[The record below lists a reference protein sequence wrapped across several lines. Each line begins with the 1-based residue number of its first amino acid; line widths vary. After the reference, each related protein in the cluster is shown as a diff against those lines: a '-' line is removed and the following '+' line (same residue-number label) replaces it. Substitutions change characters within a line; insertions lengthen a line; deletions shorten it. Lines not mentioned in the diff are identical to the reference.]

1 MTVSHAYRFAS
12 HDPFDNLAR
21 EELLFERLGPGA
33 SALVLYVN
41 RPSIVLGKHQNP
53 LREVRLAEAARRGV
67 PLVRRSSGGG
77 TVWHDEG
84 NLNWSWLGPKGDYER
99 GAVSQTVAQAL
110 GALGFALEVG
120 EKGDLFWNQKKVSG
134 AAYLFKRDRVLH
146 HGTLLCRA
154 RLDDLRGVLG
164 PTGTLVE
171 WVGVASRPMAVA
183 NLDIEVGAAIE
194 ALVAGWG
201 VPSLGDGM
209 GDPAFEAAVAARASE
224 LAHPGWLWDQTPAFT
239 WEGATSLGPGR
250 FRVVGGRVES
260 VVPMSDGVL
269 ERDDRSQNMSK
280 MLGKRFFEPTLF
292 EYIPTRE
299 VV

>member
-1 MTVSHAYRFAS
+1 MTVSQAYRFAS
-12 HDPFDNLAR
+12 LDPFTNLAR
-21 EELLFERLGPGA
+21 EELLFESLAPGA

-84 NLNWSWLGPKGDYER
+84 NLNWSWLGPKADYDR
-99 GAVSQTVAQAL
+99 AAVSRTVARAL
-110 GALGFALEVG
+110 GALGFDLEVG
-120 EKGDLFWNQKKVSG
+120 EKGDLFWNEKKVSG

-183 NLDIEVGAAIE
+183 NLDIDVEAAAS

-201 VPSLGDGM
+201 VPAVGNGVGDA
-209 GDPAFEAAVAARASE
+209 AFESAVATRAAE
-224 LAHPGWLWDQTPAFT
+224 LAAPGWLWDQTPAFT
-239 WEGATSLGPGR
+239 WEGATLGGSGR
-250 FRVVGGRVES
+250 FRVAAGVVES
-260 VVPMSDGVL
+260 VVPLSDGVL
-269 ERDDRSQNMSK
+269 ERDDRSLIMSR
-280 MLGKRFFEPTLF
+280 MVGKRFFEPTLF